1 MFSARLLQN
10 IPTQRQ
16 FCITDDIMTAAVDQ
30 IKAKHIDCVRETL
43 PMLWVCGNIRALKLT
58 NADVLLEFTC
68 DEIGI
73 NLFIANPQ
81 PPITILSRRKGNT
94 KVHVDGFAC
103 PLKGCYSMHD
113 DLMITHFRFSPTHNG
128 VLQMMKL
135 VDVCVERTKSVA

>member
-1 MFSARLLQN
+1 ME
-10 IPTQRQ
+10 
-16 FCITDDIMTAAVDQ
+16 AAVDQ
-30 IKAKHIDCVRETL
+30 IKVKHSATDSVRETL
-43 PMLWVCGNIRALKLT
+43 AKRWENGNIRALKLT

-81 PPITILSRRKGNT
+81 PPISILSRRKGNT

-113 DLMITHFRFSPTHNG
+113 DLMITHFRFSPTRNG

-135 VDVCVERTKSVA
+135 VDVCVERTESVA